1 MQLYK
6 HRKMLEKQTL
16 LVKERNSR
24 KNAIKII
31 EKFWIDYKEKLR
43 MRNIR
48 KYLFTLPYECRMLY
62 LKFKQV
68 KQDADNLKNDVDQM
82 IAKKLM
88 KQTEVDEQISISM
101 KKFDQKKSKK
111 L

>member
-31 EKFWIDYKEKLR
+31 EKFWLDYKEKLR